1 MVGKVLY
8 IQLCIETQYVKF
20 IDLGNGDSNSPLP
33 TNNKNQTTMELM
45 TEEWHNKFGVFKDGF
60 GQFEYI
66 LPNNRNFDIKVI
78 FSHDYIMLRQK
89 ASGGALQDDLISIWN
104 RDLTRRNIYVH
115 EWRILYKILAGE
127 ALTITQTI

>member
-1 MVGKVLY
+1 
-8 IQLCIETQYVKF
+8 
-20 IDLGNGDSNSPLP
+20 
-33 TNNKNQTTMELM
+33 MELM

-89 ASGGALQDDLISIWN
+89 ASGGASQDDLISIWN